1 MMNLQYHQGLLHH
14 FVGAFMSDVLAK
26 HCLNIQSV
34 CITLLFDVQR
44 WDGKT
49 QLIENGI
56 YLGHIAS
63 LQFAG
68 PWKMTKVISMV
79 H

>member
-1 MMNLQYHQGLLHH
+1 MMHWQHH
-14 FVGAFMSDVLAK
+14 TS
-26 HCLNIQSV
+26 H
-34 CITLLFDVQR
+34 ITCSSNVQR
-44 WDGKT
+44 WDSKT

-68 PWKMTKVISMV
+68 PWKMTKVQCVMQKALQLVI
-79 H
+79 